1 MIPIKLSVRNFMCYR
16 DNVPP
21 LYFDGIHTA
30 CICGDNGNGKSALID
45 AMTWAL
51 WGRTRARSDDDLIHS
66 SQTEMEVEFDFAV
79 GQQPYR
85 IIRKHSKPKRR
96 GSSGRTILEFQIATG
111 DGFRPITGNSMTQTQ
126 QKIIDVLHMDYDTFK
141 NSAYLRQGRADEFT
155 LKKATERKQV
165 LADILGLSFYDELE
179 EQAKELAKER
189 DAEKAQLDSAI
200 NDINGELAQKPAYQA
215 ELETTQSELSR
226 IEEVVKEQESKLSSL
241 RQEKE
246 SLENKRLQLI
256 QLEEHVAKTERD
268 LKRWDEQIEQH
279 RSRLKEYEELMS
291 QRTAIEEGYVQ
302 LTEVRKLSGE
312 LDQEFRLVASLNE
325 RKHQLEMAIVQAG
338 ESLIKDHALAQ
349 SRINELEIKS
359 QKLTQ
364 LKDELQQTQVQ
375 LHILSEEE
383 ETMRGRRQSSQRL
396 RARLHY
402 LESSIAQLER
412 EIGEIE
418 EKLELLLIQG
428 DAKCPLCETEL
439 GADRLKL
446 IETKYEADR
455 HSKSDSLKSNQAELA
470 YKKLELE
477 SLENEISQLET
488 RLNQDRATAQ
498 GKASILSQQ
507 IAEAEEAGNQ
517 LNEAGKI
524 LAEIEQH
531 LARKDFATNEQQ
543 ALAEL
548 EEELAKLD
556 YDSQEHEQVRYRLA
570 DLVQYEAP
578 KRRLEEADRL
588 YNQERE
594 ALSYAEK
601 ASRELRQS
609 LEVDNQKKQDLTAE
623 LTLLPLLIDD
633 LARAEAEHQALATKQ
648 KQAEEVVWT
657 VKGKLKR
664 CSELE
669 EKKEEKERLLG
680 QASKQ
685 EKIYRELAEAF
696 GKKGVQALLIEM
708 ALPEIEIEAN
718 KLLARMTDNRMHV
731 KIETQRETKN
741 GNLLETLDINISD
754 ELGTRNYEMFSGGEA
769 FRINFAIRIALSKL
783 LARRAGA
790 PLPTLIIDEGF
801 GTQDSDGIEKIKE
814 AINSIQDDFDK
825 ILVITHIEELK
836 DAFPTRIDIIKTA
849 EGSTLQLS

>member
-66 SQTEMEVEFDFAV
+66 SQTEMEVEFDFSV
-79 GQQPYR
+79 GQQLYR
-85 IIRKHSKPKRR
+85 IIRKHSKPRRR
-96 GSSGRTILEFQIATG
+96 GRSGRTILEFQIATG
-111 DGFRPITGNSMTQTQ
+111 DGFRPITGDSVAQTQ
-126 QKIIDVLHMDYDTFK
+126 YKIIGVLHMDYDTFR

-155 LKKATERKQV
+155 LKKAIERKQV

-364 LKDELQQTQVQ
+364 LKDELKQTQVQ
-375 LHILSEEE
+375 LHLLSEEE

-556 YDSQEHEQVRYRLA
+556 YDSQQHEQVRHRLA
-570 DLVQYEAP
+570 ELEQYEAP

-601 ASRELRQS
+601 ASQELRQS

-633 LARAEAEHQALATKQ
+633 LAQAEAEHQALATKQ

-836 DAFPTRIDIIKTA
+836 DAFLTRIDIIKTA
-849 EGSTLQLS
+849 VGSTLQLS